1 VAEPEE
7 EQAPLSSAERRRAW
21 MIVLA
26 VLLGIFAVDAFIYYR
41 LVTTGSAE
49 DMDHAIQQLED
60 SANDP

>member
-1 VAEPEE
+1 
-7 EQAPLSSAERRRAW
+7 